1 MTLLIQNCRI
11 RKVCKSGKPLIKK
24 IAVSL
29 AAVGIVVLSVKRI
42 NSTYRSYGEWAKT
55 ETLYYMHLYR
65 EAIKEYEKQYPYLQD
80 EMKFLFQY
88 AQCYSKTEQYAES
101 NRLFEQA
108 ARLSCDPMLHNI
120 MGKNRQALKEYSL
133 AEQSFTRAANL
144 APSRLY
150 PYYLLAKL
158 YHETGDMEKFR
169 KYAAI
174 VQTKEPKVHSKAV
187 EEMREE
193 LRIGN

>member
-1 MTLLIQNCRI
+1 VFK
-11 RKVCKSGKPLIKK
+11 KVL
-24 IAVSL
+24 
-29 AAVGIVVLSVKRI
+29 LSVVALALIFTSHKRI
-42 NSTYRSYGEWAKT
+42 INTYNAYAEWSYT
-55 ETLYYMHLYR
+55 QLLYR
-65 EAIKEYEKQYPYLQD
+65 MRHYQEAVTDYEKGYPYLRD
-80 EMKFLFQY
+80 EIKFLFQY

-120 MGKNRQALKEYSL
+120 MGKNWQALKEYSL